1 MSFNS
6 SVQQLFVG
14 LASVLAGFIVV
25 KMPNNRIE
33 HYEVTGYLSII
44 LILFSIFIATML
56 NRKLKENSLEL
67 SVAKKEELAALG

>member
-25 KMPNNRIE
+25 KMPDNQNRTLRS
-33 HYEVTGYLSII
+33 YR
-44 LILFSIFIATML
+44 LFQHCHHSVQHFYCDYA
-56 NRKLKENSLEL
+56 NRKLKEKRLEPTI
-67 SVAKKEELAALG
+67 VKEELAALG